1 MAFTYEVEIDNKL
14 PFLDILVTR
23 EATTFTTNIYKKPTF
38 SGLYTNFQSY
48 LPESYKKGL
57 IFTLL
62 FRIYTICSDWSKIHT
77 EIINLRNIM
86 LKNNF
91 PSSFVDRCIKLFLD
105 RLFSKKQV
113 VFTVPKKVINISLPF
128 MGSDSLKIRSQLNK
142 IVKTYFPACKL
153 QVLFNSN
160 CRLGSFF
167 RFKDKVSLNARS
179 FILYKFSCSGCNS
192 AYLGKTKRHFLV
204 RMSEHLGISLAT
216 GKNYTFNPRNV
227 NNTAVLNHINH
238 NNCNANFD
246 NFRVIGSA
254 SNDYALCLKESL
266 LIQLYNCDLNKSVKS
281 MPLKLFD

>member
-1 MAFTYEVEIDNKL
+1 
-14 PFLDILVTR
+14 
-23 EATTFTTNIYKKPTF
+23 
-38 SGLYTNFQSY
+38 
-48 LPESYKKGL
+48 
-57 IFTLL
+57 
-62 FRIYTICSDWSKIHT
+62 
-77 EIINLRNIM
+77 M

-179 FILYKFSCSGCNS
+179 LI
-192 AYLGKTKRHFLV
+192 
-204 RMSEHLGISLAT
+204 I
-216 GKNYTFNPRNV
+216 
-227 NNTAVLNHINH
+227 I
-238 NNCNANFD
+238 
-246 NFRVIGSA
+246 NFRVA
-254 SNDYALCLKESL
+254 DATP
-266 LIQLYNCDLNKSVKS
+266 LIQVRRNDIFQCGCLNTWEFHWLLGEITHLIRGMQTIPRFLIILIIITVTPTLIISVLLVVHVMTMHYVSKKAYLYNYIIMTLIK
-281 MPLKLFD
+281 M